1 MFTVRTTPNKSKAEP
16 ASSKSAN
23 AKPPDIASAS
33 VPDTLVALHV
43 NPDTGLTRAEV
54 DVRRK
59 EHGYN
64 EVAEKRG
71 HPVLKFLRKF
81 WGISAWMLELIMVL
95 SAVLGKYSDLVVVG
109 ALLVINAVLSF
120 MQERR
125 AAGVVEALR
134 RRLQVNARVRRESSW
149 QVIPARELV
158 PGDIVRVRPGDI
170 IPADVKLLTGAL
182 TVDQSALTGESKDAD
197 KAPRE
202 VLSSGSVVRRGEGN
216 GVVMLTG
223 AKTYFGRTT
232 ELVQE
237 ARPKL
242 HIEAVVAKVVRWLF
256 VIVGALLCVVIVLSL
271 IRNAPLLEMVSL
283 MLVLLMSA
291 VPVALP
297 VMFTVSMAVGSKELA
312 KLGVLVTRLSA
323 AEDAATMDVLCV
335 DKTGTITMNH
345 LAVTG
350 VIPLEHATEA
360 DVLFAGALASQEANQ
375 DPIDLAFLAAA
386 KERHVFDNVPKVAP
400 VSFAPFDAKNRRTE
414 AVVEQ
419 NGQRLR
425 VMKGAVR
432 TVAEAC
438 GLQPPAIEALGARV
452 NESAA
457 KGYRTLAVAR
467 GPETGAPALVG
478 LVTLYDP
485 PRPDAK
491 ELIATLHDLGVPV
504 KMLTGDAL
512 PVAREIA
519 RGVGLPNIRRVADLK
534 AAGAQAGNEAV
545 DLLAGADGFAEV
557 YPEDKYIVVQ
567 HLQAAG
573 HVTGM
578 TGDGV
583 NDAPALRQ
591 AEVGIAVSTATDVAK
606 GAASVV
612 LTEPGLT
619 NIVAL
624 VEQGR
629 TIYQRILTWIINK
642 ISRTILKAAF
652 VAIAF
657 VVTGKFVV
665 SAFAMLL
672 LVFMTDFAKIALAT
686 DNVRPSK
693 KPETWNI
700 GGFIIVSV
708 VLGVAMVAEALLFLW
723 IGWSLFGLA
732 TNNNALY
739 TFSFLMLLYLA
750 VFSVVSARE
759 RRWFWST
766 MPSKTLMA
774 SLIADALAGTVLTR
788 VGLPGLMPLPWSQTL
803 VIFAYAMVS
812 CLIVNDAVKVL
823 MIKWRVP
830 NAVATKPVDVTSQ
843 IAKRAYELY
852 EQRGRQ
858 DGRAVQ
864 DWEKAEREIRKLEAK
879 AKSKPEAK
887 PEAKS
892 EAKAEPKP
900 DAKAEAKP
908 DVKAEPKPEAKAEPK
923 PEAKAEPKPEVKAEP
938 KPEPKAKIPPDL
950 TPQIVKRVHKLYE
963 ELGREDVRAVQ
974 GWEKTEREIRKDE
987 PKAESKPE
995 VKAET
1000 KPENKVEAK
1009 PETKVEPKPEAKVD
1023 LKPETKAEPKPQVKT
1038 ESKSKAKEESKPEAK
1053 TDPKTQ
1059 SKPEPEPKAET
1070 EAKPTVEPKPEAKE
1084 VQPETK
1090 TEPPSDV
1097 SPQIVKRVHELYEEL
1112 GREEVQAVEDWEK
1125 AERENR
1131 KDEAKAETKP
1141 EAKAEPKAEA
1151 KAEPEP
1157 HK

>member
-1 MFTVRTTPNKSKAEP
+1 MPTVTKKSGVEHPRSLPSTGKGH
-16 ASSKSAN
+16 
-23 AKPPDIASAS
+23 DIAPVP
-33 VPDTLVALHV
+33 VPDTLVALQV
-43 NPDTGLTRAEV
+43 NPETGLTHAEV
-54 DVRRK
+54 DARRT

-64 EVAEKRG
+64 EVPEQQG
-71 HPVLKFLRKF
+71 HPVLRFLGKF
-81 WGISAWMLELIMVL
+81 WGVSAWMLELIMVL
-95 SAVLGKYSDLVVVG
+95 SAVLGKYSDLAVVS
-109 ALLVINAVLSF
+109 ALLVLNAVLGF

-125 AAGVVEALR
+125 AASVVETLR
-134 RRLQVNARVRRESSW
+134 RRLQVSARVRREARW
-149 QVIPARELV
+149 QVIPARDLV

-170 IPADVKLLTGAL
+170 IPADVKLLAGAL
-182 TVDQSALTGESKDAD
+182 SVDQSALTGESRDAD
-197 KAPRE
+197 KAPGE

-232 ELVQE
+232 ELVQH

-256 VIVGALLCVVIVLSL
+256 VIVGALLGLVIVLSL
-271 IRNAPLLEMVSL
+271 LRDSSLIEMVPL

-297 VMFTVSMAVGSKELA
+297 VMFTVSMAIGSKELA
-312 KLGVLVTRLSA
+312 KRGVLVTRLSA

-335 DKTGTITMNH
+335 DKTGTITMNQ
-345 LAVTG
+345 LSVTG
-350 VIPLEHATEA
+350 VIPLEQATES

-386 KERHVFDNVPKVAP
+386 KERHLFEGVPAITP
-400 VSFAPFDAKNRRTE
+400 VSFAPFDATNRRTE

-432 TVAEAC
+432 AVAQAC
-438 GLQPPAIEALGARV
+438 GLQPSAIEALEARV
-452 NESAA
+452 GEAA
-457 KGYRTLAVAR
+457 LKGYRTLAVAR

-491 ELIATLHDLGVPV
+491 QLIAALHDLGVPV

-512 PVAREIA
+512 AVASEIA
-519 RGVGLPNIRRVADLK
+519 HGVGLPNIRRVADLK
-534 AAGAQAGNEAV
+534 AASVQAGNKTV
-545 DLLAGADGFAEV
+545 DLLADADGFAEV

-619 NIVAL
+619 NILAL

-686 DNVRPSK
+686 DHVRPSK

-700 GGFIIVSV
+700 GGFITVSV
-708 VLGVAMVAEALLFLW
+708 VLGVAMVAETLLLLW
-723 IGWSLFGLA
+723 VGWS
-732 TNNNALY
+732 
-739 TFSFLMLLYLA
+739 
-750 VFSVVSARE
+750 RWP
-759 RRWFWST
+759 RR
-766 MPSKTLMA
+766 
-774 SLIADALAGTVLTR
+774 
-788 VGLPGLMPLPWSQTL
+788 
-803 VIFAYAMVS
+803 
-812 CLIVNDAVKVL
+812 
-823 MIKWRVP
+823 
-830 NAVATKPVDVTSQ
+830 
-843 IAKRAYELY
+843 
-852 EQRGRQ
+852 
-858 DGRAVQ
+858 
-864 DWEKAEREIRKLEAK
+864 
-879 AKSKPEAK
+879 
-887 PEAKS
+887 
-892 EAKAEPKP
+892 
-900 DAKAEAKP
+900 
-908 DVKAEPKPEAKAEPK
+908 
-923 PEAKAEPKPEVKAEP
+923 
-938 KPEPKAKIPPDL
+938 
-950 TPQIVKRVHKLYE
+950 
-963 ELGREDVRAVQ
+963 
-974 GWEKTEREIRKDE
+974 
-987 PKAESKPE
+987 
-995 VKAET
+995 
-1000 KPENKVEAK
+1000 
-1009 PETKVEPKPEAKVD
+1009 
-1023 LKPETKAEPKPQVKT
+1023 
-1038 ESKSKAKEESKPEAK
+1038 
-1053 TDPKTQ
+1053 
-1059 SKPEPEPKAET
+1059 
-1070 EAKPTVEPKPEAKE
+1070 
-1084 VQPETK
+1084 
-1090 TEPPSDV
+1090 PPSG
-1097 SPQIVKRVHELYEEL
+1097 SF
-1112 GREEVQAVEDWEK
+1112 G
-1125 AERENR
+1125 
-1131 KDEAKAETKP
+1131 
-1141 EAKAEPKAEA
+1141 
-1151 KAEPEP
+1151 
-1157 HK
+1157 